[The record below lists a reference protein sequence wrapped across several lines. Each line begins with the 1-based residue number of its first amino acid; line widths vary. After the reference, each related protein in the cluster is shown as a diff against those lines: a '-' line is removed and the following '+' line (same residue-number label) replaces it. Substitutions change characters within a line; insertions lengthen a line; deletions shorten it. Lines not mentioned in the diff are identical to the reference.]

1 MNRIHYSLE
10 RESYMREVSNLPKDN
25 KHLKAICFKLYN
37 DDRWWYITSY
47 VPTEFDRAFGF
58 STFGIPHFFETYD
71 EANVA
76 LSLFNSILLFNS
88 GYYGC
93 HFNVDMDSIKIID
106 SVYCK
111 DGPCYDVKVNYGDVW
126 HRV

>member
-25 KHLKAICFKLYN
+25 NHLKAICFKLYN

-47 VPTEFDRAFGF
+47 APSDFDRAFGF
-58 STFGIPHFFETYD
+58 STYGIPHFFETYD
-71 EANVA
+71 EANEA
-76 LSLFNSILLFNS
+76 LYLFNSILLCYS

-106 SVYCK
+106 SVYRK
-111 DGPCYDVKVNYGDVW
+111 DGTRYDVKVDYGDGW
-126 HRV
+126 EEL

>member
-1 MNRIHYSLE
+1 
-10 RESYMREVSNLPKDN
+10 MREVSNLPKDN
-25 KHLKAICFKLYN
+25 NHLKAICFKLYN

-47 VPTEFDRAFGF
+47 VPTDFDRAFGF

-76 LSLFNSILLFNS
+76 LSLFNSILLFHS

-93 HFNVDMDSIKIID
+93 HFNVDRDSIKIID

-111 DGPCYDVKVNYGDVW
+111 DGPCFDVKVDYGDVW

>member
-1 MNRIHYSLE
+1 M
-10 RESYMREVSNLPKDN
+10 
-25 KHLKAICFKLYN
+25 KAICFKLYN

-47 VPTEFDRAFGF
+47 APSDFDRAFGF

-71 EANVA
+71 EANAA
-76 LSLFNSILLFNS
+76 LSLFNSILLFYS

-106 SVYCK
+106 SVYRK
-111 DGPCYDVKVNYGDVW
+111 DVTRYDVKVDYGDGW
-126 HRV
+126 EEL